1 MPVTEHMSPLTI
13 TRLIAL
19 LTIVGQA
26 GLVLVILGWPWR
38 KTALRAVYDFLSNQA
53 LFGAFL
59 VVAGGVLG
67 SLYFSE
73 VAKFPPCELCWFQ
86 RILMYPQLLLIGLA
100 LAKKN
105 RDVVLQTLI
114 LSGLRAAIALYQ
126 VYLQFGGL
134 AMVPCS
140 TTGLAASCSQK
151 NFLEFGYITIPIMAL
166 TGFVMIIVA
175 MMLHRRAAPTVETE

>member
-1 MPVTEHMSPLTI
+1 MLNPESVTRI
-13 TRLIAL
+13 IAL
-19 LTIVGQA
+19 LTIIGQV
-26 GLVLVILGWPWR
+26 GLVLALFGWPWR
-38 KTALRAVYDFLSNQA
+38 KTSLRSVYAFLSDQALR
-53 LFGAFL
+53 GAFL

-73 VAKFPPCELCWFQ
+73 VAKFPPCELCWYQ

-114 LSGLRAAIALYQ
+114 LSGLGVVIALYQ
-126 VYLQFGGL
+126 AYLQSGGP

-140 TTGLAASCSQK
+140 TAGLATSCSQK
-151 NFLEFGYITIPIMAL
+151 NFLEFGYITIPVMAL
-166 TGFVMIIVA
+166 TGFVMIMVA
-175 MMLHRRAAPTVETE
+175 MVLHRRSAPAVETE